1 LELVG
6 LAESRASQIQT
17 LVREKHDLLREL
29 DQRQIQLGAIR
40 VSNELEKELRYQL
53 SMQEPLKGD
62 LNRALREVESLQNQR
77 RSYLE
82 EITVLSV
89 MLSL

>member
-1 LELVG
+1 M
-6 LAESRASQIQT
+6 AESRASQIQT